1 MEKKGL
7 GKRLLL
13 MSMLSLI
20 SLFGM
25 SISTFAEEDEF
36 QKMEERWKSQLVFEK
51 ESPENESLRAYIEAL
66 SKEAENY
73 IKHWIN
79 HLTGPIYGH
88 LNREILLQQI

>member
-13 MSMLSLI
+13 MSMLSLF

-51 ESPENESLRAYIEAL
+51 EKSG
-66 SKEAENY
+66 K
-73 IKHWIN
+73 
-79 HLTGPIYGH
+79 
-88 LNREILLQQI
+88 

>member
-1 MEKKGL
+1 MEKEKKGL
-7 GKRLLL
+7 GRRILL

-66 SKEAENY
+66 SK
-73 IKHWIN
+73 
-79 HLTGPIYGH
+79 
-88 LNREILLQQI
+88 

>member
-1 MEKKGL
+1 MEKKKVW

-36 QKMEERWKSQLVFEK
+36 QKMEERWKSQLV
-51 ESPENESLRAYIEAL
+51 
-66 SKEAENY
+66 
-73 IKHWIN
+73 
-79 HLTGPIYGH
+79 
-88 LNREILLQQI
+88 LLKKKVRKMSH